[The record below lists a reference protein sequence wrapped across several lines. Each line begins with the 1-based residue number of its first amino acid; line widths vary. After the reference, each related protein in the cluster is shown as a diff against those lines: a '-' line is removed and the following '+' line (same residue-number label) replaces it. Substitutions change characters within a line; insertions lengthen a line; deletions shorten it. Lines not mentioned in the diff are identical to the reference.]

1 MKTGVYV
8 HFPFC
13 RAKCDYCDF
22 YSVPAASGRGRQI
35 PGYVNALLQEIQ
47 YHQKNLSTCR
57 VDTIYFGGGTPSMMS
72 SSDIA
77 KIIKEIQTQSRGLDV
92 NAEITLECNPSDM
105 NPAYI
110 NQCIQ
115 AGVNRITLGLQTINP
130 VHHRFI
136 GRTGRC
142 PDISVLRDFCSIQG
156 VAHAIDII
164 AGIPRQDTEE
174 FRDELHRILDCSP
187 GHVSLYMLTLEEGTP
202 LYNRFSPDGEW
213 QNHQRDVFET
223 AIMVLRE
230 DGYQHYEI
238 SNFAKPGM
246 QSRHN
251 MKYWQFDPYIGLGPA
266 SHSFFNGE
274 RWYNEKDVSAY
285 VESPCEVFSR
295 DIRSD
300 NDVLVEYLMGAI
312 RLLEGFY
319 LEEITVKT
327 GLPLPEQVYASILK
341 LVNEKKLV
349 LETDDRGTRTR
360 LSNEGIFYL
369 DDIVYRMVEV
379 LLN

>member
-1 MKTGVYV
+1 
-8 HFPFC
+8 
-13 RAKCDYCDF
+13 
-22 YSVPAASGRGRQI
+22 
-35 PGYVNALLQEIQ
+35 
-47 YHQKNLSTCR
+47 
-57 VDTIYFGGGTPSMMS
+57 
-72 SSDIA
+72 
-77 KIIKEIQTQSRGLDV
+77 
-92 NAEITLECNPSDM
+92 
-105 NPAYI
+105 
-110 NQCIQ
+110 
-115 AGVNRITLGLQTINP
+115 
-130 VHHRFI
+130 
-136 GRTGRC
+136 
-142 PDISVLRDFCSIQG
+142 
-156 VAHAIDII
+156 
-164 AGIPRQDTEE
+164 
-174 FRDELHRILDCSP
+174 
-187 GHVSLYMLTLEEGTP
+187 MLTLEEGTP